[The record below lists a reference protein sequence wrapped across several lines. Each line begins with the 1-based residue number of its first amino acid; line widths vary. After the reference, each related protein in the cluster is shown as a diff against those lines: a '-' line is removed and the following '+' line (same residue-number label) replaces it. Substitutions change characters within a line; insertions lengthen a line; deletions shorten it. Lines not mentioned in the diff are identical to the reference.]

1 MTAAGPV
8 GPELEVDRATVGTPG
23 AQLGQGG
30 QARVFEAPDVQLAD
44 VAGPLVFKEYLSGR
58 APRVGPQRLVA
69 LRNSADPVRRA
80 ELDARSAWPVRVVV
94 DAGVVVG
101 LLLPRIPDPFFHDR
115 LLPSGT
121 PVRHPREVQNLFI
134 GPDLAQNLG
143 LPVPSPEQRLALCR
157 DFAATVAFLHDDLRV
172 AFGDI
177 NARNAIFR
185 LDAEPMVMFVDC
197 DAARRFGDMA
207 AVPQLNAP
215 DWDPPEG
222 GDVLSRSTDLY
233 KLGLFV
239 LRCLTPGHG
248 SSVNRDP
255 EAARHVLDAAGMDL
269 LRSAVDGPP
278 GQRPSA
284 TQWVRYLRRSLG
296 EAVAPP
302 RLLDVRLN
310 RTMVAAGEPLTVTW
324 VAEETDEVVV
334 SGSGCPLVAADGDT
348 GTVDVYPARTGSLQI
363 TARNVLGEDIRVTA
377 PVGVF
382 DVPSA
387 QWPPVPMPRPDLPD
401 LARAFPDV
409 AALVL
414 PPPPVPRAVGAVRP
428 SGPTIIPPGWA
439 PGEPAISDGR
449 LDPPVDITSIM
460 FGTGRDGAPTQQGA
474 NS

>member
-1 MTAAGPV
+1 V
-8 GPELEVDRATVGTPG
+8 GALG

-30 QARVFEAPDVQLAD
+30 QARVLEAPGIHLSD
-44 VAGPLVFKEYLSGR
+44 VAGPLVYKEYLAGQ
-58 APRVGPQRLVA
+58 APKVGPQRLVA
-69 LRNSADPVRRA
+69 LRNSADPARRA
-80 ELDARSAWPVRVVV
+80 ELDARTAWPVRVVV
-94 DAGVVVG
+94 DAGAVVG

-115 LLPSGT
+115 LLPSGA
-121 PVRHPREVQNLFI
+121 PLRHPREVQSLFI

-143 LPVPSPEQRLALCR
+143 LPTPSPEQRLALCR
-157 DFAATVAFLHDDLRV
+157 DFATTVEFLHDGLGV

-215 DWDPPEG
+215 DWEPPEG

-239 LRCLTPGHG
+239 LRCLTPGSG

-255 EAARHVLDAAGMDL
+255 AVTRHVLDAAGMAL
-269 LRSAVDGPP
+269 LRAAVEGPP
-278 GQRPSA
+278 GQRPPA
-284 TQWVRYLRRSLG
+284 TQWIRYLRRSLG

-302 RLLDVRLN
+302 RLLGVRLN
-310 RTMVAAGEPLTVTW
+310 RTMVAAGEPLTVSW
-324 VAEETDEVVV
+324 VVEETDEVVV
-334 SGSGCPLVAADGDT
+334 SGNGCPTVTADGDA
-348 GTVDVYPARTGSLQI
+348 GTVDVYPARTGNLRV
-363 TARNVLGEDIRVTA
+363 TARNVLGEDTCVTA
-377 PVGVF
+377 QVGVF

-387 QWPPVPMPRPDLPD
+387 QWPPVPMPRPTLPD
-401 LARAFPDV
+401 LSRAFPDV

-414 PPPPVPRAVGAVRP
+414 PPPPVPRAVAGVRP
-428 SGPTIIPPGWA
+428 SGPTAIPPGW
-439 PGEPAISDGR
+439 EPDDPAMVDDRSDA
-449 LDPPVDITSIM
+449 PVDITSIM
-460 FGTGRDGAPTQQGA
+460 FGAGQDGAPTQQGA

>member
-1 MTAAGPV
+1 MTAGPG
-8 GPELEVDRATVGTPG
+8 GPDLEIDRAAVGAPG

-30 QARVFEAPDVQLAD
+30 QARVLEAAHVRLAD
-44 VAGPLVFKEYLSGR
+44 VAGPLVYKEYLAGR
-58 APRVGPQRLVA
+58 APRIGPQRLVA
-69 LRNSADPVRRA
+69 LRNSADPARRA

-94 DAGVVVG
+94 DAGAVVG

-115 LLPSGT
+115 LLPSGAAL
-121 PVRHPREVQNLFI
+121 RHPREVQNLFI
-134 GPDLAQNLG
+134 SPDRAQNLG
-143 LPVPSPEQRLALCR
+143 LPTPSPEQRLALCR
-157 DFAATVAFLHDDLRV
+157 DFAATVEFLHDGLGV

-215 DWDPPEG
+215 DWEPPEG

-233 KLGLFV
+233 KLGLFM
-239 LRCLTPGHG
+239 LRCLTPGAG

-255 EAARHVLDAAGMDL
+255 AMARHVLDAAGMAL
-269 LRSAVDGPP
+269 LRAAIEGPP
-278 GQRPSA
+278 GQRPPA
-284 TQWVRYLRRSLG
+284 THWIRYLRRSLG
-296 EAVAPP
+296 EAIAPP
-302 RLLDVRLN
+302 RLLDVRLD
-310 RTMVAAGEPLTVTW
+310 RTMVAAGEPLTVSW

-334 SGSGCPLVAADGDT
+334 SGPGCPLVTADGAA
-348 GTVDVYPARTGSLQI
+348 GTADVYPTRTGALQV
-363 TARNVLGEDIRVTA
+363 TARNVLGKDTCVTA
-377 PVGVF
+377 QVGVF

-387 QWPPVPMPRPDLPD
+387 QWPPVPMPRPTLPD
-401 LARAFPDV
+401 LARAFPDA

-414 PPPPVPRAVGAVRP
+414 PPPPVPRAVGGIRP
-428 SGPTIIPPGWA
+428 SGPLVTPSGWEPDDATIVNDR
-439 PGEPAISDGR
+439 PA
-449 LDPPVDITSIM
+449 PPVDITSIM